1 MMLNLSR
8 NNFKNKMKIQ
18 ISMTI
23 THKIYMK
30 VEINH

>member
-1 MMLNLSR
+1 MMLNLSK
-8 NNFKNKMKIQ
+8 NNLKNKMRIQ
-18 ISMTI
+18 VSTTI